1 MIFSCMF
8 RQTAS
13 VVNLPRSSL
22 GSGETIAR
30 SRNSEHRPGH
40 PLPKDYINASRR
52 LQIGRCP
59 LPFLAARP
67 TQTDVEEMWNA
78 TWGPL
83 RVGAAYDYRK
93 HPSSHLGRFFVLR
106 ERENEEEKS
115 FEAGRD
121 NNGEVKGVRER
132 KGGTQPRVLVVSKF
146 EGPRGW
152 PVVG

>member
-1 MIFSCMF
+1 MIFSVF
-8 RQTAS
+8 RQTVS

-30 SRNSEHRPGH
+30 SRNSERRSGH
-40 PLPKDYINASRR
+40 PLPKDYINAFRR

-59 LPFLAARP
+59 LPFLTVRP

-78 TWGPL
+78 TWEPL

-93 HPSSHLGRFFVLR
+93 HPSSHFGRFFVLR
-106 ERENEEEKS
+106 ERENEEEKD
-115 FEAGRD
+115 FKVRRD
-121 NNGEVKGVRER
+121 NNGKVKGVRER
-132 KGGTQPRVLVVSKF
+132 KGRTQPRVLSKF